1 MSDLQLTI
9 SSDDEESS
17 VGTKTKRHEPKR
29 VDESDDDNDDMND
42 EFEFGGLM
50 VRLNPIFDDLH
61 VLPRI
66 AKI

>member
-1 MSDLQLTI
+1 MS
-9 SSDDEESS
+9 
-17 VGTKTKRHEPKR
+17 GTKTKRHESKR

-66 AKI
+66 ANF